1 MFSFSQQAQY
11 KYEFKLTEV
20 KSIQQAKVASEQ
32 MKDMFDVMPRFNVST
47 KYFEFVSPV
56 KIPEDKFAKKI
67 KGFGYSITDFKTPPE
82 PTKIE

>member
-1 MFSFSQQAQY
+1 
-11 KYEFKLTEV
+11 
-20 KSIQQAKVASEQ
+20 